1 LKRARDTT
9 KDTVKA
15 YTMSST
21 SERLFRIVGEGIYDN
36 ASRDSRGKMQRIFLC
51 GHVVDRSDRSFRSEP
66 STLDE
71 AVPVDVREEVL
82 LEVVVESVRF
92 ILRSE
97 VRCES
102 FFRYS
107 SIFELSEPTIVD
119 GRASVTESE
128 FRIRFELT

>member
-1 LKRARDTT
+1 
-9 KDTVKA
+9 
-15 YTMSST
+15 MSCT
-21 SERLFRIVGEGIYDN
+21 SERHFRIVGEEIYDN
-36 ASRDSRGKMQRIFLC
+36 ASRDKERDVWDKGCERALC

-71 AVPVDVREEVL
+71 AVPIDVREEVL

-92 ILRSE
+92 VLRSE

-107 SIFELSEPTIVD
+107 SILELSEPTIVD
-119 GRASVTESE
+119 GRASVTDSE